1 MGSNGHGVHERAL
14 SFKRNAEMVFV
25 LMTDTM
31 GKDKM
36 SMSDRDSRKGD
47 GMGGFDAATCFGD
60 STSLPWKIR

>member
-1 MGSNGHGVHERAL
+1 
-14 SFKRNAEMVFV
+14 MVFV